1 MTKIFLI
8 LYFSFCL
15 DYNIDSFFEKNMDKK
30 IKKLA
35 EYISNT
41 CEKEN
46 YFLFINSYIIFKNDL
61 KPLYIT
67 GSSLFITF
75 LVTHLLKGI
84 TNRERPLGNSSR
96 WNSSFPS
103 GHAASAFA
111 FANSFS
117 KIEKK
122 YKIPLL
128 LWAFSVSFS
137 RIYLRK
143 HWFTDTVAGAGIG
156 LFISEIIYKNFFEKR

>member
-1 MTKIFLI
+1 MIKIFLLI
-8 LYFSFCL
+8 YFSFSL
-15 DYNIDSFFEKNMDKK
+15 DYNINSFFERNMDKN
-30 IKKLA
+30 IKKLM
-35 EYISNT
+35 EYTSKT

-61 KPLYIT
+61 KPLYVT
-67 GSSLFITF
+67 GSSLFITSF
-75 LVTHLLKGI
+75 VTHILKGI
-84 TNRERPLGNSSR
+84 TNRERPEGNSSR

-122 YKIPLL
+122 YKISLF
-128 LWAFSVSFS
+128 LWASSVSFS

-143 HWFTDTVAGAGIG
+143 HWFTDVIAGAGIG
-156 LFISEIIYKNFFEKR
+156 LVVSEMVYKNFFDKK

>member
-1 MTKIFLI
+1 
-8 LYFSFCL
+8 
-15 DYNIDSFFEKNMDKK
+15 MDRN
-30 IKKLA
+30 IKKLM
-35 EYISNT
+35 EYISNS

-67 GSSLFITF
+67 SSSLFITYF
-75 LVTHLLKGI
+75 ITYLLKGI
-84 TNRERPLGNSSR
+84 TNRERPTGNSSR

-103 GHAASAFA
+103 GHASSAFA

-122 YKIPLL
+122 YKIPLFI
-128 LWAFSVSFS
+128 WALSVSFS

-156 LFISEIIYKNFFEKR
+156 LIISEIIYKNFWEKK

>member
-8 LYFSFCL
+8 LYFSFFL
-15 DYNIDSFFEKNMDKK
+15 DYNINSFFEKNMDKE
-30 IKKLA
+30 IKKFM
-35 EYISNT
+35 EYTSKS

-46 YFLFINSYIIFKNDL
+46 YFLFINSYIILKNDF

-75 LVTHLLKGI
+75 IITHLLKGI
-84 TNRERPLGNSSR
+84 TNRERPEGNSSR

-103 GHAASAFA
+103 GHAATAFA

-122 YKIPLL
+122 YKIPLFI
-128 LWAFSVSFS
+128 WAFSVSFS

-156 LFISEIIYKNFFEKR
+156 LFVSEITCKNFLRKK